1 MKKILIALMVVLL
14 SLVIFGASSVIAA
27 EKKVVGIAHY
37 STADQGAALYAT
49 IARKYCE
56 EQGWEYVFFDANND
70 AEKQAKDFQDLI
82 NMKVD
87 AILTVPCDSVAI
99 SDSVIAANNAGIPVL
114 LMDRSCKEGDFLCL
128 VQSDNEKHGYDSGV
142 AMNNIAKTQGATN
155 IKAIEILG
163 DMATS
168 AGQERSAGFQRA
180 AKEFGFTILQS
191 MPAEWDTDKGYAMVM
206 DGFTAHPDANALF
219 LPSDNCYA
227 AAALSALD
235 QLKLLKKVGESG
247 HIIIT
252 CVDGGSDALD
262 GIRNDLIDATA
273 SQQVSYMP
281 IAALEYFAKYINSEL
296 KATANE
302 VVELG
307 PIVVTKDNVDS
318 KELWAN
324 NLE

>member
-1 MKKILIALMVVLL
+1 MLVLI
-14 SLVIFGASSVIAA
+14 SLVICGGSSAIAA

-49 IARKYCE
+49 IARKHCD
-56 EQGWEYVFFDANND
+56 EQGWNYVFLDANND

-87 AILTVPCDSVAI
+87 AILTVPCDSLAI
-99 SDSVIAANNAGIPVL
+99 SDSVIAANKAGIPVL
-114 LMDRSCKEGDFLCL
+114 LMDRSCVEGDFLCL
-128 VQSDNEKHGYDSGV
+128 VQSDNEKHGYESGV
-142 AMNNIAKTQGATN
+142 IMSKIAKAQGVTDV
-155 IKAIEILG
+155 KVIEIYG
-163 DMATS
+163 DLASS
-168 AGQERSAGFQRA
+168 AGKERSAGFQRA
-180 AKEFGFTILQS
+180 AKEFGFSILQS
-191 MPAEWDTDKGYAMVM
+191 LPADWDTDKGYAMVM

-235 QLKLLKKVGESG
+235 QLKLLKKVGEPD

-252 CVDGGSDALD
+252 CVDGGSAALD
-262 GIRNDLIDATA
+262 GIRNNDIDATA

-281 IAALEYFAKYINSEL
+281 IKALEYFAKYVNGEMA
-296 KATANE
+296 ATANE